1 MSVKVF
7 TGCMGAGKTT
17 KLLKA
22 IEQAKE
28 ENKEVLCLKHCI
40 DTRYKSDEIVSHT
53 GKSVPATP
61 VSVLDGSLL
70 DGSEQCVFIDEAQ
83 FFSGLIEFVDLA
95 VEKGKVV
102 YVAGLDMDCLAKPF
116 GEVLELSKKYPATFL
131 TGKCISCENP
141 ATHTML
147 IQNESI
153 GEDSVLVG
161 GMDKFKPCC
170 ESCFRLPQTETE

>member
-1 MSVKVF
+1 MSVRIY

-17 KLLKA
+17 KLLKT
-22 IEQAKE
+22 IEQARN

-40 DTRYKSDEIVSHT
+40 DTRYKTDEIVTHT
-53 GKSVPATP
+53 GASVPATS
-61 VSVLDGSLL
+61 VSVLDASLL
-70 DGSEQCVFIDEAQ
+70 NGSEECVFIDEAQ

-95 VEKGKVV
+95 VEKGKAV
-102 YVAGLDMDCLAKPF
+102 YVAGLDMDCFAKPF

-131 TGKCISCENP
+131 TAKCISCEDP

-147 IQNESI
+147 IQEKTI

-161 GMDKFKPCC
+161 GMDTFKPCC
-170 ESCFRLPQTETE
+170 ESCFRLPRTGTE